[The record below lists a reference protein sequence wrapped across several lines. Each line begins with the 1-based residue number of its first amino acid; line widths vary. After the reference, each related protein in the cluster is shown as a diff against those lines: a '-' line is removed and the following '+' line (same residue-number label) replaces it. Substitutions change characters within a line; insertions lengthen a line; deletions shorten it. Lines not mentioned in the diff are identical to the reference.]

1 MKKYFLTLAVAA
13 LTLGFSACED
23 VPAPYEINSDGG
35 NTESDV
41 LIDESFATSLGDFS
55 AINTVGS
62 YSWACSYSCAQVTSF
77 VDTDGDGV
85 KENMEAESWLISPKM
100 DMTNT
105 DSAYVSFDYI
115 LRYAN
120 ANELKSNYR
129 LLVSSDYKGL
139 PAEATWTALE
149 YNQVIGVDW
158 DTWTNSGRVA
168 IPEEFL
174 HKPGVTVA
182 LLYKTGKKAATWEVK
197 NFQIK
202 KGNGTYTPGGDPVE
216 EGVKQ
221 LPYSEAFSTTLGAF
235 KNYTTSGEGEWMI
248 DFSTAKATGY
258 DNASKVTT
266 AGTYY
271 LVSPEIDLT
280 GKTGVHVTY
289 EYILRY
295 DRDQA
300 NQQVY
305 ITDSFD
311 ETKPAEGWT
320 LLNGTHTEGVDWTNF
335 SKADLEVPAAFLG
348 KKVRVAFRYNT
359 NAESGSTWE
368 VKNFSIAEAGQGGNE
383 GGDEGDEIGDP
394 SASNGDFENWTG
406 GKPNNW
412 STASTAGNATL
423 KQSTDAHGGKYAVEV
438 AGTASANKR
447 IGYKETTLPA
457 GTYTMKFYV
466 KAATATGGSVR
477 PGHVPVTDGKVG
489 NYIYGEYVNN
499 LTAGEWTLVEHSFTL
514 TGETTLCLV
523 IMNAKNPG
531 ANVIIDDFTLT
542 NEKGEALIK

>member
-1 MKKYFLTLAVAA
+1 MKKYFLSMAVAA
-13 LTLGFSACED
+13 LTLAFTACED
-23 VPAPYEINSDGG
+23 VPAPYEINSGG
-35 NTESDV
+35 GSTESDV
-41 LIDESFATSLGDFS
+41 LVDESFATSLGDFS
-55 AINTVGS
+55 AINTLGT

-77 VDTDGDGV
+77 VDTDGDGT
-85 KENMEAESWLISPKM
+85 KENVPAESWLVSPKM
-100 DMTNT
+100 DLTNV
-105 DSAYVSFDYI
+105 DSAYVTFDYI

-120 ANELKSNYR
+120 TGELKSNYQ
-129 LLVSSDYKGL
+129 LLVSKNFSGL
-139 PAEATWTALE
+139 PGEATWTALD

-174 HKPGVTVA
+174 HQPGVTVA
-182 LLYKTGKKAATWEVK
+182 LLYKTDKKAATWEVK
-197 NFQIK
+197 NFK
-202 KGNGTYTPGGDPVE
+202 VMKGNGTYTPGGDPGD

-221 LPYSEAFSTTLGAF
+221 LPYSEPFSTTLGAF
-235 KNYTTSGEGEWMI
+235 KNYTTSGAGEWII

-258 DNASKVTT
+258 DNASKETT

-280 GKTGVHVTY
+280 GKTGVHVSY

-305 ITDSFD
+305 ITDKFD
-311 ETKPAEGWT
+311 ESKPADGWT

-335 SKADLEVPAAFLG
+335 SKADVEVPAAFLG

-368 VKNFSIAEAGQGGNE
+368 VKNFSIAEGAGGGE
-383 GGDEGDEIGDP
+383 GGEGTVGDP
-394 SASNGDFENWTG
+394 DAANGDFENWTD

-412 STASTAGNATL
+412 STASSAGNATL

-438 AGTASANKR
+438 VGTASANKR
-447 IGYKETTLPA
+447 IGYKEITLPA
-457 GTYTMKFYV
+457 GTYTMKFYA
-466 KAATATGGSVR
+466 KAATATGGSLR
-477 PGHVPVTDGKVG
+477 PGYVPVTDGKVG
-489 NYIYGEYVNN
+489 SYMYADSYVNN
-499 LTAGEWTLVEHSFTL
+499 LTSAEWTLVEHTFTL
-514 TGETTLCLV
+514 NADTQLCLV
-523 IMNAKNPG
+523 VMNAKNPG
-531 ANVIIDDFTLT
+531 GNLLLDDFTLT
-542 NEKGEALIK
+542 NDKGEVIIK

>member
-41 LIDESFATSLGDFS
+41 LVDESFATSLGDFS

-85 KENMEAESWLISPKM
+85 KENMEAESWLVSPKM
-100 DMTNT
+100 DMTNV

-202 KGNGTYTPGGDPVE
+202 KGNGTYTPGGGTVE

-258 DNASKVTT
+258 DNASKLTT

-368 VKNFSIAEAGQGGNE
+368 VKNFSIAEAGQGGDEGGNE
-383 GGDEGDEIGDP
+383 GGEIGDP

-438 AGTASANKR
+438 VGTASANKR

-477 PGHVPVTDGKVG
+477 PGYVPVTDGKVG
-489 NYIYGEYVNN
+489 NYMYGEYVNN

-514 TGETTLCLV
+514 EGETTLCLV

>member
-85 KENMEAESWLISPKM
+85 KENMEAESWLVSPKM
-100 DMTNT
+100 DMTNV

-202 KGNGTYTPGGDPVE
+202 KGNGTYTPGGGTVE

-258 DNASKVTT
+258 DNASKLTT

-368 VKNFSIAEAGQGGNE
+368 VKNFSIAEAGQGGDE
-383 GGDEGDEIGDP
+383 GDEGGEIGDP

-477 PGHVPVTDGKVG
+477 PGYVPVTDGKVG
-489 NYIYGEYVNN
+489 NYMYGEYVNN

-514 TGETTLCLV
+514 EGETTLCLV

>member
-41 LIDESFATSLGDFS
+41 LVDESFATSLGDFS

-85 KENMEAESWLISPKM
+85 KENMEAESWLVSPKM
-100 DMTNT
+100 DMTNV

-202 KGNGTYTPGGDPVE
+202 KGNGTYTPGGGTVE

-258 DNASKVTT
+258 DNASKLTT

-368 VKNFSIAEAGQGGNE
+368 VKNFSIAEAGQGGDE
-383 GGDEGDEIGDP
+383 GGDEGGEIGDP

-477 PGHVPVTDGKVG
+477 PGYVPVTDGKVG
-489 NYIYGEYVNN
+489 NYMYGEYVNN

-514 TGETTLCLV
+514 EGETTLCLV

>member
-41 LIDESFATSLGDFS
+41 LVDESFATSLGDFS

-85 KENMEAESWLISPKM
+85 KENMEAESWLVSPKM
-100 DMTNT
+100 DMTNV

-202 KGNGTYTPGGDPVE
+202 KGNGTYTPGGGTVE

-258 DNASKVTT
+258 DNASKLTT

-368 VKNFSIAEAGQGGNE
+368 VKNFSIAEAGQGGDE
-383 GGDEGDEIGDP
+383 GGDEGGEIGDP

-438 AGTASANKR
+438 VGTASANKR

-477 PGHVPVTDGKVG
+477 PGYVPVTDGKVG
-489 NYIYGEYVNN
+489 NYMYGEYVNN

-514 TGETTLCLV
+514 EGETTLCLV

>member
-1 MKKYFLTLAVAA
+1 M
-13 LTLGFSACED
+13 
-23 VPAPYEINSDGG
+23 
-35 NTESDV
+35 
-41 LIDESFATSLGDFS
+41 
-55 AINTVGS
+55 
-62 YSWACSYSCAQVTSF
+62 
-77 VDTDGDGV
+77 
-85 KENMEAESWLISPKM
+85 
-100 DMTNT
+100 
-105 DSAYVSFDYI
+105 
-115 LRYAN
+115 
-120 ANELKSNYR
+120 
-129 LLVSSDYKGL
+129 
-139 PAEATWTALE
+139 
-149 YNQVIGVDW
+149 
-158 DTWTNSGRVA
+158 
-168 IPEEFL
+168 
-174 HKPGVTVA
+174 
-182 LLYKTGKKAATWEVK
+182 K

-202 KGNGTYTPGGDPVE
+202 KGNGTYTPGGGTVE

-258 DNASKVTT
+258 DNASKLTT

-368 VKNFSIAEAGQGGNE
+368 VKNFSIAEAGQGGDE
-383 GGDEGDEIGDP
+383 GGDEGGEIGDP

-423 KQSTDAHGGKYAVEV
+423 KQSTDAHGGKYAVEIV
-438 AGTASANKR
+438 GTASANKR

-477 PGHVPVTDGKVG
+477 PGYVPVTDGKVG
-489 NYIYGEYVNN
+489 NYMYGEYVNN

-514 TGETTLCLV
+514 EGETTLCLV